1 MIDELK
7 SSEDLINFLEQKLEQ
22 HEKTLMSKKH
32 EYEAL
37 QKEYHQLQEKFSQSR
52 NKYKRAAL
60 ILTDFL
66 EDIVSK

>member
-22 HEKTLMSKKH
+22 HEKTLMHKKL

-37 QKEYHQLQEKFSQSR
+37 QKEYHQLQEKFS
-52 NKYKRAAL
+52 
-60 ILTDFL
+60 
-66 EDIVSK
+66 